1 MDSNRRAALKSA
13 GSFGAL
19 GLAIAAG
26 LMKPGQALAQQ
37 GAWNKA
43 AFDTKTLAEAVR
55 AMGGAT
61 PVESKE
67 VQFVSPTPDI
77 AENGAVVPV
86 EVTSRIPN
94 TQSISI
100 VAEKNPFPLVAT
112 YDLANG
118 AEGYASTRMKMG
130 QTSNV
135 RAIVKAGDKYFYAV
149 KEVKVTI
156 GGCGG

>member
-1 MDSNRRAALKSA
+1 MDHRRRTVLKTGGSAAAIMA
-13 GSFGAL
+13 GS
-19 GLAIAAG
+19 AAG
-26 LMKPGQALAQQ
+26 LIGSEIEAAT
-37 GAWNKA
+37 WNKA
-43 AFDTKTLAEAVR
+43 GF
-55 AMGGAT
+55 
-61 PVESKE
+61 ESKSTADALKLLGAGAAQE
-67 VQFVSPTPDI
+67 SRDIQIKAPDI

>member
-1 MDSNRRAALKSA
+1 MDQRRRTVLKTGGYAGAIVA
-13 GSFGAL
+13 GS
-19 GLAIAAG
+19 AAG
-26 LMKPGQALAQQ
+26 LIGTQADA
-37 GAWNKA
+37 ATWNKA
-43 AFDTKTLAEAVR
+43 GFEAK
-55 AMGGAT
+55 ATADALKIIGAT
-61 PVESKE
+61 AAQESRDIQIKA
-67 VQFVSPTPDI
+67 PDI

-86 EVTSRIPN
+86 EVTSRIAN

-112 YDLANG
+112 YDFSNG

-135 RAIVKAGDKYFYAV
+135 RAVVKAGDKYFYAV